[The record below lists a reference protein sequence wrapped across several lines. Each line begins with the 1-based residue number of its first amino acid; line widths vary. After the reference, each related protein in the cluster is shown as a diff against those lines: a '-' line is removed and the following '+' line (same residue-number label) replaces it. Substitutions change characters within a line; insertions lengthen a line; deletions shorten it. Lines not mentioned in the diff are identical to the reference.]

1 MRVIKEGY
9 EVYSK
14 DLGLDHTSF
23 GKEKLMNRL
32 KRNRPRGKGM
42 SMLVLPFAILAVVVV
57 DVTLWTSH
65 GGIFVYTIAVVL
77 FLLLSLFLSL
87 FIVKL
92 VRRKGSLVSLEDN
105 PRTLQE
111 LFDQG
116 SAKKR

>member
-9 EVYSK
+9 EIYGK
-14 DLGLDHTSF
+14 DLCLDHASF

-32 KRNRPRGKGM
+32 KGSRPRRKGM
-42 SMLVLPFAILAVVVV
+42 SMLVLPFAILAVLVV

-65 GGIFVYTIAVVL
+65 GGIFVYIIAVVL
-77 FLLLSLFLSL
+77 LLLLSLFLSL

-105 PRTLQE
+105 PRTLHALLE
-111 LFDQG
+111 QG
-116 SAKKR
+116 STKKR

>member
-9 EVYSK
+9 EIYSK

-42 SMLVLPFAILAVVVV
+42 SMLILPFAILAVVVV
-57 DVTLWTSH
+57 DITLWTSH

-77 FLLLSLFLSL
+77 FLLLSLLLSL

-92 VRRKGSLVSLEDN
+92 VRRKVAIDPVEDN
-105 PRTLQE
+105 LQTVQE
-111 LFDQG
+111 LLKQG
-116 SAKKR
+116 STKR

>member
-9 EVYSK
+9 EIYSK
-14 DLGLDHTSF
+14 DLCLDYASF

-32 KRNRPRGKGM
+32 KGNRPRGKGM
-42 SMLVLPFAILAVVVV
+42 SMLALPFAILAVLVV

-77 FLLLSLFLSL
+77 LLLLSLLLSL

-92 VRRKGSLVSLEDN
+92 VHRKVAIDPLEDN
-105 PRTLQE
+105 LQTVQE
-111 LFDQG
+111 LLEQG
-116 SAKKR
+116 PTKR

>member
-9 EVYSK
+9 EIYSK
-14 DLGLDHTSF
+14 DLCLDYASF

-32 KRNRPRGKGM
+32 KGNRPRRKGV
-42 SMLVLPFAILAVVVV
+42 SMLAFPFAILAVLVV

-77 FLLLSLFLSL
+77 LLLLSL

-92 VRRKGSLVSLEDN
+92 VHRKVAIDPLEDN
-105 PRTLQE
+105 LQTVQE
-111 LFDQG
+111 LLEQG
-116 SAKKR
+116 STKR